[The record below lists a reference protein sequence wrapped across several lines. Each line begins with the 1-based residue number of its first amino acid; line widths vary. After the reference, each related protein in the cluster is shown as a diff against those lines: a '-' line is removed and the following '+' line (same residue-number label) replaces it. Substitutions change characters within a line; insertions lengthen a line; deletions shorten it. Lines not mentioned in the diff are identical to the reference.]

1 MSASVLFDTPG
12 PKGQRAIL
20 VVNVIGVLILLGFLA
35 WIISG
40 LAAKGQMAWT
50 QWDDFLQARTWV
62 DYLLPGL
69 RNTLLAASLGI
80 VGSIIFGLVFG
91 VGRLAQNKLIR
102 WFSSI
107 VVEFFRAVPVLLM
120 IVFFNIFI
128 ARVLG
133 ITQNSTLIAVVA
145 GLILYNG
152 AVVAELVRSGVYGL
166 PKGQREAAT
175 AIGMTNGQSLR
186 LVEIPQALIAML
198 PALIGQFVVILKDS
212 ALGYMI
218 SFNELLFFGRTY
230 ASPNG
235 NVLQALVVVAIIF
248 IIINFSL
255 TKLAELISKRLS
267 SRGQRVKKPEAA
279 INAEA

>member
-20 VVNVIGVLILLGFLA
+20 LTNILGFLIFAGFIA
-35 WIISG
+35 WIIIG
-40 LAAKGQMAWT
+40 LAAKGQMSWSL
-50 QWDDFLQARTWV
+50 WDDFLQARTWM

-69 RNTLLAASLGI
+69 RNTLTAAVLGI
-80 VGSIIFGLVFG
+80 VGSVIFGLVFG
-91 VGRLAQNKLIR
+91 VGRLAENKVIR
-102 WFSSI
+102 WISSVI
-107 VVEFFRAVPVLLM
+107 VEFFRAVPVLLM

-133 ITQNSTLIAVVA
+133 VTTNSTLYAVVA
-145 GLILYNG
+145 SLILYNG

-166 PKGQREAAT
+166 PKGQREAAI
-175 AIGMTNGQSLR
+175 AIGMTNNQSLR
-186 LVEIPQALIAML
+186 TVEIPQALIAML

-218 SFNELLFFGRTY
+218 SFNELLFYGRTY

-235 NVLQALVVVAIIF
+235 NVLQALVVVAIVF

-255 TKLAELISKRLS
+255 TKLAEWVSKRLS
-267 SRGQRVKKPEAA
+267 SRGQRVKNPKAVV
-279 INAEA
+279 NAEA

>member
-12 PKGQRAIL
+12 PKGQRNIVL
-20 VVNVIGVLILLGFLA
+20 INVIGFLIVAGFIA
-35 WIISG
+35 WIVIG
-40 LAAKGQMAWT
+40 LAAKGQMSWS
-50 QWDDFLQARTWV
+50 QWDDFLQARTWM

-69 RNTLLAASLGI
+69 RNTLLAAFLGI
-80 VGSIIFGLVFG
+80 VGSLIFGLVFG
-91 VGRLAQNKLIR
+91 VGRLSENKVVR
-102 WFSSI
+102 WLSSI

-145 GLILYNG
+145 ALVLYNG

-235 NVLQALVVVAIIF
+235 NILQALVIVALIF
-248 IIINFSL
+248 ILLNFSI
-255 TKLAELISKRLS
+255 TKLAEWVSKSLS
-267 SRGQRVKKPEAA
+267 SRGQRVRNPKAA